1 MDAANSL
8 IVGAEEWPTAAG
20 REVQLE
26 NPRRRRPRLCQ
37 APQFG
42 KCPGQLHRGYASGG
56 ICPDGFVGHGG
67 RIIRGDRYE
76 NSRQVLAADQVETGE
91 AACWEGLAVG
101 PA

>member
-1 MDAANSL
+1 MDAANRL
-8 IVGAEEWPTAAG
+8 VVGAEERPGVAE
-20 REVQLE
+20 REVQME
-26 NPRRRRPRLCQ
+26 NPRRRRPRPCQ

-42 KCPGQLHRGYASGG
+42 KCRGQLHRGYTAGG

-67 RIIRGDRYE
+67 RITGGDRYE
-76 NSRQVLAADQVETGE
+76 YSRQVLAADQVETGE